1 MKERR
6 YYKRK
11 LVNARVKLYHVNFNA
26 VEGMTRDISDG
37 GVFVMTDTTLPLN
50 EGEQLKMILIQSPSP
65 DIVFNMQVSRVE
77 SDGLG
82 LMFLDYETQGQRGT
96 MQELR
101 NAMKKNQ

>member
-11 LVNARVKLYHVNFNA
+11 LVNARVKLYHPNFDA
-26 VEGMTRDISDG
+26 VEGTTRDISDG
-37 GVFVMTDTTLPLN
+37 GVFVMTDTTLPLG
-50 EGEQLKMILIQSPSP
+50 EGEYLKMVLPQSRSP
-65 DIVFNMQVSRVE
+65 DIVFNMQLVRIE

-82 LMFLDYETQGQRGT
+82 LMFLDYEFRGQRGT

-101 NAMKKNQ
+101 SNIKKKN